1 MIFGQEVHYVMIKK
15 PSKFQANLVHG
26 FRENQY
32 SHLQPFLLYLEIR
45 ASDGSD
51 FWHAEVLGP

>member
-32 SHLQPFLLYLEIR
+32 SHLQPFFIFLKNRDVGI
-45 ASDGSD
+45 AD
-51 FWHAEVLGP
+51 FRRVEAFGP